1 MKNPI
6 RNASSHHG
14 DVLREGNIKRRL
26 AIVCLAGV
34 LCFHPTNTHALVR
47 PNLHLARNE
56 KKLEVRAA
64 SRAPDELNV
73 GSKRV
78 RLLNKIGFKRL
89 RKDGKEIRE
98 AKSNHRHIPGTKFDI
113 KSVAELNAYFDDE
126 ANRFR
131 DKKGEIDYDDLLK
144 SLSVEGDTQIIGSPD
159 HPDYVHPVA
168 KLLHERKRK
177 NSTCVEGPRED
188 GCKVALVVEGGGMR
202 GCVSAGMVCALHHLG
217 LRETV
222 DVVYGSSAGS
232 IVGAYF
238 ITEQLPWFG
247 PEVYYDKLT
256 TAGREFIDTS
266 RLLRSLGLGLAN
278 PRLLKDVLIRRNNGK
293 PILNLPF
300 LLKKTMLETQPLD
313 WDTLTK
319 RRKVQ
324 PLKVVAS
331 ALKSEK
337 PMIMDMENGHF
348 KSLEELSNCMHASCL
363 LPGIAG
369 PVMNIKVTGN
379 DDEKPKFVIR
389 NNLKDPDYEPLGDA
403 LIYAP
408 MPYDIAQKD
417 GATHT
422 IVIRSRPDGIDVTG
436 KGGVFER
443 LIFKRFFMRKNKLP
457 GAFKRMASQL
467 HKKLYA
473 KNVIELNEASYSN
486 RDYKDTS
493 QPHRLTLAL
502 RPGSDEVTRL
512 ETGREAIFEGVRR
525 GFARAY
531 DALVEDPSERGRGH
545 IVAQQYFPDEIL
557 DYDPLDVKS
566 NRKSA
571 FQIYME
577 ENEISPKAWDETFA
591 HASR

>member
-1 MKNPI
+1 
-6 RNASSHHG
+6 
-14 DVLREGNIKRRL
+14 
-26 AIVCLAGV
+26 
-34 LCFHPTNTHALVR
+34 
-47 PNLHLARNE
+47 
-56 KKLEVRAA
+56 
-64 SRAPDELNV
+64 
-73 GSKRV
+73 
-78 RLLNKIGFKRL
+78 
-89 RKDGKEIRE
+89 
-98 AKSNHRHIPGTKFDI
+98 
-113 KSVAELNAYFDDE
+113 
-126 ANRFR
+126 
-131 DKKGEIDYDDLLK
+131 
-144 SLSVEGDTQIIGSPD
+144 
-159 HPDYVHPVA
+159 
-168 KLLHERKRK
+168 
-177 NSTCVEGPRED
+177 
-188 GCKVALVVEGGGMR
+188 
-202 GCVSAGMVCALHHLG
+202 
-217 LRETV
+217 
-222 DVVYGSSAGS
+222 
-232 IVGAYF
+232 
-238 ITEQLPWFG
+238 
-247 PEVYYDKLT
+247 
-256 TAGREFIDTS
+256 
-266 RLLRSLGLGLAN
+266 
-278 PRLLKDVLIRRNNGK
+278 
-293 PILNLPF
+293 
-300 LLKKTMLETQPLD
+300 MLETQPLD

-512 ETGREAIFEGVRR
+512 ETGAEERLGCLPADGPRSREPGRLFVRR
-525 GFARAY
+525 AMGHHQGRSTAIPRHAHKFPCPEAATGTFPHSRKLFRGL
-531 DALVEDPSERGRGH
+531 LV
-545 IVAQQYFPDEIL
+545 A
-557 DYDPLDVKS
+557 
-566 NRKSA
+566 
-571 FQIYME
+571 
-577 ENEISPKAWDETFA
+577 IS
-591 HASR
+591 